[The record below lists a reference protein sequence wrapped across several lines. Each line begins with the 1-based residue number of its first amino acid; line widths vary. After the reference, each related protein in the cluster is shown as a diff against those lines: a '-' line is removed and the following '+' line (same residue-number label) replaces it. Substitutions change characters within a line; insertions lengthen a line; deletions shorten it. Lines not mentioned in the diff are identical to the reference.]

1 MQTNANMIGVSAV
14 LLMVALLTTASY
26 AASPRLSEVPG
37 NSVAIPPGSQVTVN
51 GNTARISGAEGGDF
65 YCRCRGKIGG
75 YGCAVVQTP
84 NSLTCGKIKGMNA
97 CKSGCVLETTPN
109 YRPAVSR
116 IPSTSLTPVK
126 PGGTTGLNTGVNPA
140 RTAPVTR

>member
-1 MQTNANMIGVSAV
+1 MQTHAKMIRARAV

-37 NSVAIPPGSQVTVN
+37 NSVAIPPGSRVTVN

-75 YGCAVVQTP
+75 YGCAVIQTP
-84 NSLTCGKIKGMNA
+84 NSLTCGKIKGMNV
-97 CKSGCVLETTPN
+97 CKSGCVLETTANP
-109 YRPAVSR
+109 PVSR

-126 PGGTTGLNTGVNPA
+126 PRGTTGLNTGVHPA
-140 RTAPVTR
+140 PTAPATR